1 MLRPRSFVLRLST
14 AEHERLAQLA
24 ADAGLSMAEYLR
36 HLVDASTDGEDART
50 LLTRSRTLI
59 DRAMQLLN

>member
-14 AEHERLAQLA
+14 AEHARLAQLA
-24 ADAGLSMAEYLR
+24 ADAGLTMAEYVR
-36 HLVDASTDGEDART
+36 RLVAASTDGGDART

-59 DRAMQLLN
+59 DQALQLLN